1 MRVHLLLIVPAAV
14 ILGQSVDYPRRY
26 KVAVVTPNTES
37 NARPALVSIPPSPLV
52 LRAFTLQELIARAY
66 GAPSFQVIRGPEWV
80 DTNRW
85 NFRLET
91 EPVIMPTE
99 QHRQVLLRALE
110 DRFQLRAHRE
120 NKVMPVYE
128 LAVTGTV
135 SKLRPD
141 PFLDARGPM
150 IRSGIG
156 SIHRRNTSVD
166 EFAKLLS
173 LHLGRPVLDKTDL
186 PGLFAFS
193 LDWLPAPGE
202 NGAPEATGFAP
213 TNAMATRNTAAPSI
227 FQALQEQLGLR
238 LTPSHGPVEVIVIDK
253 AEKPRTD

>member
-1 MRVHLLLIVPAAV
+1 M
-14 ILGQSVDYPRRY
+14 
-26 KVAVVTPNTES
+26 
-37 NARPALVSIPPSPLV
+37 SIPPSPLV
-52 LRAFTLQELIARAY
+52 LSAFTLRELIARAY
-66 GAPSFQVIRGPEWV
+66 GAPTFQVIGGPEWV

-85 NFRLET
+85 NVRLET

-128 LAVTGTV
+128 LAGGGTG

-141 PFLDARGPM
+141 PFLDARGPV
-150 IRSGIG
+150 IRSGTG
-156 SIHRRNTSVD
+156 SIHRRNTSLD

-193 LDWLPAPGE
+193 LDWLPGPGE
-202 NGAPEATGFAP
+202 NGAPEATEVAP
-213 TNAMATRNTAAPSI
+213 AKPMANTNTDGPSI
-227 FQALQEQLGLR
+227 FQELQEQLGLR
-238 LTPSHGPVEVIVIDK
+238 LTPGQGPVEAIVIDK
-253 AEKPRTD
+253 AEKPRTQ